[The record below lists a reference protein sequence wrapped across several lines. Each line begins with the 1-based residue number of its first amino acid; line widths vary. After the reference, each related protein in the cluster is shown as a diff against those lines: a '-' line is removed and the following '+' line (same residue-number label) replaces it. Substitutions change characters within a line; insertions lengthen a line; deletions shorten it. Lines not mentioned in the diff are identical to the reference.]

1 VSWVAAF
8 LVSGVSLQAAHAA
21 PTGKPLEGEERIRA
35 IQGLQTRQ
43 RDVTSLRAT
52 VVQRRRHPLLKDE
65 VVTEGSLVFKRP
77 NQVWWEVTRPE
88 RTIVVIDG
96 HGLVIYHPARGE
108 AERRDL
114 RDDFGSRAA
123 AEFLTAGMGLAV
135 GELEKRFRVE
145 VYRDGGRF
153 TLWLT
158 PKSPWVARVI
168 TSVAVTQDDG
178 DALPRQ
184 IVVVGAKGD
193 RTETQLTN
201 VTLNPPLPADV
212 FKLRLGPDVRIVE
225 VGKPTGDTG
234 SGR

>member
-1 VSWVAAF
+1 MALL
-8 LVSGVSLQAAHAA
+8 LVLLGALQVAHAA
-21 PTGKPLEGEERIRA
+21 PTGTPLEGEERAQA
-35 IQGLQTRQ
+35 IEGLQARQ
-43 RDVTSLRAT
+43 RDVSTLRAT
-52 VVQRRRHPLLKDE
+52 VVQRKRHPLLKGE
-65 VVTEGSLVFKRP
+65 VVTEGSLVVKRP

-96 HGLVIYHPARGE
+96 HGLIIYHPARGE

-145 VYRDGGRF
+145 VYREGGRL

-168 TSVAVTQDDG
+168 TSIAVSQDAA
-178 DALPRQ
+178 DAVPRQ

-193 RTETQLTN
+193 HTETRLTD
-201 VTLNPPLPADV
+201 VTLNPPLRADV
-212 FKLRLGPDVRIVE
+212 FRLQLGPDVRIVE
-225 VGKPTGDTG
+225 VGRPTGDTG